1 MMRKKDYRFSGQ
13 IFLNAKSCQTP
24 SLAELKQQVLLK
36 QQARN
41 EIMIRPRRSLLFM
54 PGSNARALEK
64 ARNLP
69 ADGIILDLEDS
80 VAPDAKAKAREQI
93 AQAIAAK
100 GFGKREVLIRI
111 NSLDTPWWIDD
122 IMMAGKARPDGI
134 VVPKV
139 SSVEDLAAIADK
151 LGSADISIRVW
162 AMIETARA
170 VLHAEELA
178 AASRDPSNRLAG
190 FMFGPNDISR
200 ETRIRMQPGRALML
214 PMFTH
219 CILAT
224 RVYGLEILDGPYSDI
239 SNIDGFGHECTQG
252 RDLGFD
258 GKTLI
263 HPGQIEAC
271 NAIFTPP
278 DEEVAQARK
287 IIAAFELPENA
298 SRGAIQLDG
307 RMVER
312 LHADMAARTIA
323 IADAIAAMES

>member
-1 MMRKKDYRFSGQ
+1 
-13 IFLNAKSCQTP
+13 
-24 SLAELKQQVLLK
+24 
-36 QQARN
+36 
-41 EIMIRPRRSLLFM
+41 MIHPRRSLLFM

-80 VAPDAKAKAREQI
+80 VAPEAKALARDQI
-93 AQAIAAK
+93 AQAIAAR
-100 GFGKREVLIRI
+100 GFGRREVWVRT

-122 IMMAGKARPDGI
+122 AAMAGQARPDGI
-134 VVPKV
+134 LVPKV
-139 SSVEDLAAIADK
+139 SSVEDLNTIGDRLATINAD
-151 LGSADISIRVW
+151 SSIRVW

-170 VLHAEELA
+170 VLDADKLA
-178 AASRDPSNRLAG
+178 AASRDPKTRLAG
-190 FMFGPNDISR
+190 FVFGPNDIAR
-200 ETRIRMQPGRALML
+200 ETRIRMLPGRAAMI
-214 PMFTH
+214 PMITH

-224 RVYGLEILDGPYSDI
+224 RAHGLEILDGPYSDF
-239 SNIDGFGHECTQG
+239 SNVDGFGQECAQG

-278 DEEVAQARK
+278 AEEIAQARK

-298 SRGAIQLDG
+298 ARGAIRLDG
-307 RMVER
+307 QMVER
-312 LHADMAARTIA
+312 LHADMARRTIA
-323 IADAIAAMES
+323 IADAIAAMGS